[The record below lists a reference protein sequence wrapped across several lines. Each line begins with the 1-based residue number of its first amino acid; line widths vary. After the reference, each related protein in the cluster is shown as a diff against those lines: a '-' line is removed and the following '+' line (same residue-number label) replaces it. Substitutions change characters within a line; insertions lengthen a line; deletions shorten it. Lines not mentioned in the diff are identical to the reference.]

1 MNLAKDMDK
10 NDNSLNEPAAAVKRV
25 IGMLENLIAE
35 MDAEQQKDDEQ
46 FAEFQKWCTE
56 EQETTQ
62 QSIDQLTTLI
72 EDLTASLAKL
82 YSQKAE
88 LEAYIAKLTEEIKET
103 RIQIQVATEKRAE
116 EHANFVKEQNDFD
129 SSIAACN
136 KAIEILKQHYGD
148 G

>member
-35 MDAEQQKDDEQ
+35 MDAEQQKDDEE

-56 EQETTQ
+56 EQDSTQ

-88 LEAYIAKLTEEIKET
+88 LEAYIAKLTEEIKLT
-103 RIQIQVATEKRAE
+103 RQQIQVATEKRNE
-116 EHANFVKEQNDFD
+116 EHA
-129 SSIAACN
+129 
-136 KAIEILKQHYGD
+136 
-148 G
+148 

>member
-1 MNLAKDMDK
+1 MKLAIVAALVFLATGARLRAGNKNGETLQVMNLAKDMNA
-10 NDNSLNEPAAAVKRV
+10 NDDSMNMPGAAIKRV

-56 EQETTQ
+56 QQAATQ
-62 QSIDQLTTLI
+62 DSIDQLETLI

-88 LEAYIAKLTEEIKET
+88 LEAYIRKLTSEIKQT
-103 RIQIQVATEKRAE
+103 R
-116 EHANFVKEQNDFD
+116 
-129 SSIAACN
+129 
-136 KAIEILKQHYGD
+136 
-148 G
+148 